1 MSAKPANGAVRAGL
15 HWLDVNGEKTVLLLA
30 YVTCAAIVAVSV
42 FRRYVFSE
50 QWAWST
56 SIPAYM
62 FLWLTWLGA
71 AYGVKIRAHLSF
83 GAFRAVFPRRVQY
96 CLMQLD
102 YLLFLGLASVVIV
115 NSYDLLLLQY
125 MNVSVVPGT
134 DNVPSWWFYSATPV
148 GWAAIVVRV
157 LQNAWQD
164 FRAMRTG
171 APLIVAGSMTVT
183 E

>member
-1 MSAKPANGAVRAGL
+1 MNAKPVKGTVRAGL
-15 HWLDVNGEKTVLLLA
+15 RWLDVNAEKTILLLA
-30 YVTCAAIVAVSV
+30 YVSCATIVAVSV

-56 SIPAYM
+56 SIPSYM

-83 GAFRAVFPRRVQY
+83 AAFRAVFPRRVQY
-96 CLMQLD
+96 GLMQLD
-102 YLLFLGLASVVIV
+102 YLLFLGLATVVIF
-115 NSYDLLLLQY
+115 NSYDLLVLQY
-125 MNVSVVPGT
+125 VNFSVVPGT

-148 GWAAIVVRV
+148 GWTAVVVRI

-164 FRAMRTG
+164 LSAMRSG
-171 APLIVAGSMTVT
+171 APLIVSGSLTVT

>member
-1 MSAKPANGAVRAGL
+1 MSANPVHRAIRAGL
-15 HWLDVNGEKTVLLLA
+15 HRLDVNAEMVVLLLA
-30 YVTCAAIVAVSV
+30 YVSCAAIVAVSV

-50 QWAWST
+50 QWSWST

-83 GAFRAVFPRRVQY
+83 AAFRAVFPRRVQY

-102 YLLFLGLASVVIV
+102 YVLFLGLATVVIFQ
-115 NSYDLLLLQY
+115 SYDLLVLQY

-148 GWAAIVVRV
+148 GWAAVVVRI

-164 FRAMRTG
+164 FRAMRNG
-171 APLIVAGSMTVT
+171 EPLKVSGTLTVT

>member
-1 MSAKPANGAVRAGL
+1 MNAALAARAGL
-15 HWLDVNGEKTVLLLA
+15 RWLDQNGEKVLLLLA
-30 YVTCAAIVAVSV
+30 YALCAGIVAVSV

-71 AYGVKIRAHLSF
+71 SYGVKIRAHLSF
-83 GAFRAVFPRRVQY
+83 GAFRAVFPRHVQY
-96 CLMQLD
+96 ALMQLD
-102 YLLFLGLASVVIV
+102 YLLFVGLATVVIYY
-115 NSYDLLLLQY
+115 SYDLLVLQY
-125 MNVSVVPGT
+125 LNLSVVPGT

-148 GWAAIVVRV
+148 GWAALVIRIA
-157 LQNAWQD
+157 QNAWQD
-164 FRAMRTG
+164 LRDLRSG
-171 APLIVAGSMTVT
+171 APLRVSGKLAGS

>member
-1 MSAKPANGAVRAGL
+1 MNATVAKRVLRAGIR
-15 HWLDVNGEKTVLLLA
+15 WLDVNGEKNILLLA
-30 YVTCAAIVAVSV
+30 YMTCATIVAVSV
-42 FRRYVFSE
+42 FRRYVLSE

-83 GAFRAVFPRRVQY
+83 GAFRATFPRRVQY

-102 YLLFLGLASVVIV
+102 YLLFLVLASVVIYY
-115 NSYDLLLLQY
+115 SYDLLVLQY
-125 MNVSVVPGT
+125 MNFSVVPGT

-148 GWAAIVVRV
+148 GWTAVVVRV

-164 FRAMRTG
+164 FVAMRTG
-171 APLIVAGSMTVT
+171 APLIVAGSMTVS